1 MAKSTDRDRD
11 RVFQVSTNR
20 GSAQHKLRYVESSVA
35 ADELADCRMC
45 RTALVA
51 QPAVVVPSKVTA
63 VHATEDD
70 QPTI

>member
-20 GSAQHKLRYVESSVA
+20 GSAQHKLRYVEASVA

-51 QPAVVVPSKVTA
+51 QPTAVTPSKVKS
-63 VHATEDD
+63 VDATEDE
-70 QPTI
+70 QPTT

>member
-20 GSAQHKLRYVESSVA
+20 GSAQHKLRYVEASVA

-45 RTALVA
+45 RSALVA
-51 QPAVVVPSKVTA
+51 PPPVVAPSKVKA
-63 VHATEDD
+63 VDATEDE
-70 QPTI
+70 QPTT

>member
-1 MAKSTDRDRD
+1 MAKSTDRERD

-20 GSAQHKLRYVESSVA
+20 GSAQHKLRYVEASVA

-51 QPAVVVPSKVTA
+51 QPTVVTPSKVQSVDA
-63 VHATEDD
+63 SEDE
-70 QPTI
+70 QPTT